1 MVRKQ
6 RRDQIDILNIG
17 VALARQH
24 VGALRYEW
32 KLRPYRQAILL
43 KVPPLEVPIEV
54 AFAIVEDNA
63 ASSMLMPLPTRVLRK
78 SRCQVAEAVAP
89 ENIGSEIERDSEYC
103 CMAPVEPAGR
113 DRKSTRLNSSHPS
126 ISYAV

>member
-17 VALARQH
+17 LALARQH
-24 VGALRYEW
+24 VGALRYER

-54 AFAIVEDNA
+54 AFAIVEDTA
-63 ASSMLMPLPTRVLRK
+63 ASSMLEAPKRVLRK
-78 SRCQVAEAVAP
+78 SPYQVAEAVAP
-89 ENIGSEIERDSEYC
+89 EDIRSKIIRDSEYF
-103 CMAPVEPAGR
+103 CMGPIEQAWRA
-113 DRKSTRLNSSHPS
+113 HQ
-126 ISYAV
+126 

>member
-17 VALARQH
+17 LALTRQH
-24 VGALRYEW
+24 VGALRYER
-32 KLRPYRQAILL
+32 KLRPHRQAILL

-63 ASSMLMPLPTRVLRK
+63 ASSMLVASTRVLRK
-78 SRCQVAEAVAP
+78 VVVRSP
-89 ENIGSEIERDSEYC
+89 
-103 CMAPVEPAGR
+103 
-113 DRKSTRLNSSHPS
+113 RL
-126 ISYAV
+126 